1 MAERPETFTRE
12 DLQQVFSG
20 LDEQTAQVALGA
32 LDQFVVERQQ
42 TRKNEEITGVTF
54 RFLEAYQRT
63 SADGASDSNI
73 EGWTENLERYSRMY
87 LVRTADIDGQA
98 DELVGA
104 MKDLSAVLAV
114 MFGYESCLDEDEM
127 PFRAIDR
134 AGVNQAALAARIKA
148 SLQENAP
155 TEDIRRG
162 YDNLSFSDLTVLE
175 LFAYSAWESI
185 VDPLADKAVR
195 LAAEQGIVVPPLT
208 AEGLTPEE
216 AEEVQ
221 DLDG

>member
-12 DLQQVFSG
+12 DLEQVFSG

-98 DELVGA
+98 DKLVGA

-114 MFGYESCLDEDEM
+114 MFGYQRYLDEDEM
-127 PFRAIDR
+127 PFRVIDR
-134 AGVNQAALAARIKA
+134 AGVSQTDLAARIKA
-148 SLQENAP
+148 SLQESAP
-155 TEDIRRG
+155 TEEVARG
-162 YDNLSFSDLTVLE
+162 YDNLNFSDLTVLE
-175 LFAYSAWESI
+175 KFAYRAWGTI
-185 VDPLADKAVR
+185 VDPLAERATR
-195 LAAEQGIVVPPLT
+195 LAAAQGIVVPPLT

-216 AEEVQ
+216 AEEV
-221 DLDG
+221 